1 MKEIQMTNG
10 IDQFLETW
18 KAAER
23 AGDTDTIGP
32 LLTDDF
38 LAVGPLGFV
47 LPKPAWLARHRQGLA
62 YQSFDLDEVQA
73 RTHGGVTLI
82 TARHAAQGSY
92 QGNPIPEAVR
102 ITLALV
108 NETGPWQI
116 ATAHMS
122 YIAGTPG
129 APPIPGAGGGSR

>member
-1 MKEIQMTNG
+1 MKETEMTQS
-10 IDQFLETW
+10 IEQFLETW

-23 AGDTDTIGP
+23 AGDTDAIGS

-62 YQSFDLDEVQA
+62 YQSFDLDEIAA
-73 RTHGGVTLI
+73 RTHGDATLI
-82 TARHAAQGSY
+82 TARHAARGSY

-102 ITLALV
+102 ITLVLV
-108 NETGPWQI
+108 NETGAWQI
-116 ATAHMS
+116 AAAHMS
-122 YIAGTPG
+122 FIAGTPG
-129 APPIPGAGGGSR
+129 APPIPGASRAPR